1 MDEKREF
8 LIKEAKMQTE
18 ALLRLGVWQRLA
30 LSAAAVGALVAYTG
44 IVMSPDLLRG
54 VFGISTAILSGGM
67 ALLIHTGRKKGKRN
81 VEAILKA
88 AGQM

>member
-1 MDEKREF
+1 MDEKKEF

-30 LSAAAVGALVAYTG
+30 LSAAAIGVLLAYTEAV
-44 IVMSPDLLRG
+44 ISPDLLRG
-54 VFGISTAILSGGM
+54 VFGASLAILSGGA
-67 ALLIHTGRKKGKRN
+67 ALLIHTGRKKGKKN

-88 AGQM
+88 AGQI